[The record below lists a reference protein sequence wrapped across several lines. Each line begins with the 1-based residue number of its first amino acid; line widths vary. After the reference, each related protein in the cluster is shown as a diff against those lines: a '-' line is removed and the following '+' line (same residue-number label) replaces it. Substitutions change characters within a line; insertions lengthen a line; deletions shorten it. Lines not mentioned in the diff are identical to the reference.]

1 MKNEFIDLPKNIF
14 FLGIGGIHMSA
25 IAKLLFMRGYQV
37 SGSDLS
43 HSSTISHLEKIGIK
57 VFIGHN
63 AVNIKDAELIVYT
76 SAINPNNPELVQ
88 AKQSQVPIISRAQI
102 INFLV
107 QDKKLVAIGGSHGKT
122 TITTLI
128 SYFLLKM
135 ELEPL
140 VFSGG
145 LSKDIS
151 KSIETKI
158 EKKFLRMEENVYDG
172 MGKLAIIEADEYKE
186 AYLSYHPNIILIN
199 NVDIDH
205 IDYFVSEDAITESFL
220 DFANS
225 IERNGTVFLNKDSH
239 NASIIGASIEKK
251 NIKTEYYSIDKRS
264 DWQAKKI
271 TGNKDGTTSFELF
284 WKGKKIE
291 SLTTKLSGR
300 HNILNITGS
309 IAIAMKLGI
318 GFQEIKSMLLDFE
331 GINRRFSIYKHP
343 QNIILI
349 DDYAH
354 HPAEIK
360 VTIATAKTKFPRR
373 KIIGCFQPHTYSRS
387 QYLLS
392 KFQDCFEF
400 LDELIILPTFAA
412 RETPEQGIDSIQL
425 SKSIKLARCTYIDSF
440 EMAIKRITDNIE
452 AGDIIL
458 TLGAGNISEIVPI
471 INQKIEKN
479 FYE

>member
-1 MKNEFIDLPKNIF
+1 MNNELINLPKNIF

-25 IAKLLFMRGYQV
+25 IAKLLFMRGHQI
-37 SGSDLS
+37 SGSDIS
-43 HSSTISHLEKIGIK
+43 HSPTITHLEKIGIK
-57 VFIGHN
+57 VHIGHD
-63 AVNIKDAELIVYT
+63 ASNIQNAELIVYT
-76 SAINPNNPELVQ
+76 SAINPNNPEIVQ
-88 AKQSQVPIISRAQI
+88 AKQNQVLMISRAQM

-107 QDKKLVAIGGSHGKT
+107 NGKKLVAIGGSHGKT

-135 ELEPL
+135 DLEPL

-158 EKKFLRMEENVYDG
+158 EKKFLRNEENVYDG

-186 AYLSYHPNIILIN
+186 AYLSYHPDIILIN
-199 NVDIDH
+199 NVDVDH
-205 IDYFVSEDAITESFL
+205 IDYFGSEDAVMESFL

-225 IERNGTVFLNKDSH
+225 INQNGTVFLNKDFSD
-239 NASIIGASIEKK
+239 SSKIGSSLEKK
-251 NIKTEYYSIDKRS
+251 NIQTEYYSINKRS

-271 TGNKDGTTSFELF
+271 TGNKNGTTSFELF
-284 WKGKKIE
+284 WKGKKID

-309 IAIAMKLGI
+309 IAIAMKLGL
-318 GFQEIKSMLLDFE
+318 GFQEIKRLLWQFE
-331 GINRRFSIYKHP
+331 GINRRFSIYEHS

-360 VTIATAKTKFPRR
+360 VTIATAKTRFPRR

-387 QYLLS
+387 QYLLP

-425 SKSIKLARCTYIDSF
+425 SKAIKLPNCIYFDSF
-440 EMAIKRITDNIE
+440 DKAIVNITENIE
-452 AGDIIL
+452 PGCVVLI
-458 TLGAGNISEIVPI
+458 LGAGNISEIVPI
-471 INQKIEKN
+471 INQKIEKK
-479 FYE
+479 FL